1 MHDTNTRGG
10 LVHRWGCEPRPV
22 GLLGDAVERVIA
34 RGVPGF
40 VKALEFIFNSLIYKY
55 FILIFVK

>member
-22 GLLGDAVERVIA
+22 GLLGDAVEGDIA
-34 RGVPGF
+34 SGVPAF
-40 VKALEFIFNSLIYKY
+40 DLSPEKFNNLLIYMIFIFT
-55 FILIFVK
+55 